1 MNSIKLYLYRV
12 RRMVQN
18 YGTHLLLLLY
28 CFALFSFST
37 SQAAQ
42 IELQEA
48 SNSSN
53 EYRSSK
59 ATCLE
64 VYSNQLDLQLKIVS
78 EKKDDASEK
87 KNLAKIVFTCASDQS
102 LEISQFKVKGP
113 KDTLERCFSQ
123 TDIIYPFH
131 SYW

>member
-1 MNSIKLYLYRV
+1 M
-12 RRMVQN
+12 RRIVQN

-37 SQAAQ
+37 TQAAQ
-42 IELQEA
+42 IELQES
-48 SNSSN
+48 SNSAN

-78 EKKDDASEK
+78 EKKDGFSDK
-87 KNLAKIVFTCASDQS
+87 KNLEKIVFTCGSDQS
-102 LEISQFKVKGP
+102 LEISQSKVKGP
-113 KDTLERCFSQ
+113 KDTLVRCFSH